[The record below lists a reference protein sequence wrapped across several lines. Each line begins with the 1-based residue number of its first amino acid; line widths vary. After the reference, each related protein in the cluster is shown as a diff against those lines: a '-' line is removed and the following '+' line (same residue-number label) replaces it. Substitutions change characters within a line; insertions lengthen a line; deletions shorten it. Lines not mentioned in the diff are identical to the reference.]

1 MKSRIEKWGK
11 VIECSITNEA
21 SWLVVADGPDNWI
34 YITKRDF
41 GDNVLSGIIKNT
53 SVRPEFVK
61 KKEMRDLLAH
71 FGISKDIIENLFRK
85 DESVKVNV

>member
-21 SWLVVADGPDNWI
+21 SWLVVTDSPNNWI

-41 GDNVLSGIIKNT
+41 GDNVLTGIIKNT

-71 FGISKDIIENLFRK
+71 FGISKHIIQNLFK
-85 DESVKVNV
+85 KNESIQNDV